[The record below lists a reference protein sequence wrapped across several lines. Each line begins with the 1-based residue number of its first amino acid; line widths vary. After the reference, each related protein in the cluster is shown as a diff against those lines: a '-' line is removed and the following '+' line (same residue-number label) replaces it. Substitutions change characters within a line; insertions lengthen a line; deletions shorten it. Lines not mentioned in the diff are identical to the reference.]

1 MAHHRIRKFNTGDTY
16 PEQNLDNDLCQAVV
30 TQCCVIKLQNEKNN
44 EIFYTNISCK
54 LLDTDNCKCMDYSN
68 RKKIV
73 PDCVKLTPNNLS
85 QLNWMPNTCA
95 YKLVN
100 EGKKLPSW
108 HPLMQEEYDK
118 KTHEKYSVAKKV
130 ISEDEINMENITDYI
145 YDWDKEVKE

>member
-1 MAHHRIRKFNTGDTY
+1 
-16 PEQNLDNDLCQAVV
+16 
-30 TQCCVIKLQNEKNN
+30 
-44 EIFYTNISCK
+44 
-54 LLDTDNCKCMDYSN
+54 MDYSN

-108 HPLMQEEYDK
+108 HPLMKEEYDK

-145 YDWDKEVKE
+145 YDWNKEVKE